1 MNPQLRRFVLDF
13 GPLLL
18 FLLAYRLFDLYA
30 ATATVM
36 VAATAALGIGYWID
50 KKIHPV
56 PLVTVV
62 LLAVFGGLTLYLK
75 SEIFIKIKPTLI
87 YALLGAVLIGGQYF
101 NRPTVKYILGMA
113 VVLDDA
119 GWRGLTWRF
128 GLFFFG
134 MAVLNELIWRNFSS
148 DIWVTYHVFG
158 AIALTFLFGLSQ
170 APFLLKHQT
179 EDETP
184 HAD

>member
-1 MNPQLRRFVLDF
+1 MNPQLRRFALDF

-36 VAATAALGIGYWID
+36 IAATAALAIGYWVD
-50 KKIHPV
+50 RKIHPV
-56 PLVTVV
+56 PVVTVI

-75 SEIFIKIKPTLI
+75 NEIFIKMKPTLI
-87 YALLGAVLIGGQYF
+87 YGLLGAVLIGGQYL
-101 NRPTVKYILGMA
+101 NRPVVKYILSMA
-113 VVLDDA
+113 VSLDDA
-119 GWRGLTWRF
+119 GWRSLSWRF
-128 GLFFFG
+128 GSFFLV
-134 MAVLNELIWRNFSS
+134 MAILNELIWRNFSS

-158 AIALTFLFGLSQ
+158 AIALTFLFGLGQ
-170 APFLLKHQT
+170 APFLLKHQI

-184 HAD
+184 HTD

>member
-1 MNPQLRRFVLDF
+1 MKTQLRRFALDF

-18 FLLAYRLFDLYA
+18 FLLAFKLFDLYV

-36 VAATAALGIGYWID
+36 IAATLALGIGYWID
-50 KKIHPV
+50 RKIHPV
-56 PLVTVV
+56 PLATVV

-75 SEIFIKIKPTLI
+75 NDIFIKMKPTLI
-87 YALLGAVLIGGQYF
+87 YTLLGAVLIGGQYF
-101 NRPTVKYILGMA
+101 NRPVVKYVLGMA
-113 VVLDDA
+113 VSLDDG

-134 MAVLNELIWRNFSS
+134 MALLNELIWRNFSS

-158 AIALTFLFGLSQ
+158 AIALTFLFGLCQ
-170 APFLLKHQT
+170 APFLLKHQI
-179 EDETP
+179 ESETP
-184 HAD
+184 QSD